1 MAHIYCVMGKSASG
15 KDTIYQ
21 RLIESEELNLN
32 KIVPYTTRPRRE
44 GEVCGE
50 SYVFCDEAEVDRLE
64 REGRIVELREYN
76 TVFGIWKYFT
86 VDNGDIDYKN
96 KDYIYSPGSGDA
108 GRKAVIS
115 MLLSHEVG
123 VLSTALNKISNL
135 GASVLTI
142 SQSMPIRDIASV
154 VMTLDVAQVEASVEI
169 VTETL
174 SAIPGVENVYLLAI
188 E

>member
-1 MAHIYCVMGKSASG
+1 MKSDYLIVHKKILPMYYEKVLEARRLLESG
-15 KDTIYQ
+15 AEKDVSAAV
-21 RLIESEELNLN
+21 R
-32 KIVPYTTRPRRE
+32 KV
-44 GEVCGE
+44 
-50 SYVFCDEAEVDRLE
+50 
-64 REGRIVELREYN
+64 
-76 TVFGIWKYFT
+76 GISRSTYYKY
-86 VDNGDIDYKN
+86 

-123 VLSTALNKISNL
+123 VLSTALNQLSKL

-174 SAIPGVENVYLLAI
+174 SAIAGVENVYLLAI

>member
-1 MAHIYCVMGKSASG
+1 MKSDYLIVHKKILPMYYEKVLEARRLLESG
-15 KDTIYQ
+15 AEKDVSAAV
-21 RLIESEELNLN
+21 R
-32 KIVPYTTRPRRE
+32 KV
-44 GEVCGE
+44 
-50 SYVFCDEAEVDRLE
+50 
-64 REGRIVELREYN
+64 
-76 TVFGIWKYFT
+76 GISRSTYYKY
-86 VDNGDIDYKN
+86 

-123 VLSTALNKISNL
+123 VLSTALNKLSNL

-174 SAIPGVENVYLLAI
+174 SAISGVENVYLLAI